1 MRKATGLIDGKIRAI
16 LVGEH
21 PALTW
26 SGKKPCPVKK
36 GDQIGLVWQKTH
48 FGPVAQVS
56 ITILAVRRGK
66 KGEHL
71 AEYSVRDDR
80 PLYMRRRDGYSRS
93 RAVSLDP
100 TAPVTDDKIL
110 DEFKASSRLQEA
122 RRREAE
128 DSEEEANRKRERSIR
143 DRLRVTLKDLP
154 PDAQM
159 ALLASIEREITRAQN
174 TSEAV
179 A

>member
-26 SGKKPCPVKK
+26 SGKRPCPVKK
-36 GDQIGLVWQKTH
+36 GDEIGLLWMKTH
-48 FGPVAQVS
+48 FGPVAQVW
-56 ITILAVRRGK
+56 IKVLAVRRGK

-100 TAPVTDDKIL
+100 TAPVTDDKAL
-110 DEFKASSRLQEA
+110 DEFKASSRLREA

-128 DSEEEANRKRERSIR
+128 DSAEEAARKRDRAVRERLKLT
-143 DRLRVTLKDLP
+143 LRGLP
-154 PDAQM
+154 VEGQTM
-159 ALLASIEREITRAQN
+159 LLAAIEREITRAQN
-174 TSEAV
+174 TSEA
-179 A
+179 AA